1 MKLAMNVSSR
11 NENDDGGCV
20 LACIDLTPGLAELT
34 LQRIESL
41 GELQARDQ
49 DADEIYY
56 WNYDAVFFDPFLG
69 PGHEGA
75 PEDPWALTGE
85 RLLDRLERE
94 QKGFVEVDSVFVVP
108 EHQLAAI
115 ERSEMVV
122 RQEAVAFIVIP
133 KHGSFYVETVEV
145 PSEVLRR
152 AAKLA

>member
-1 MKLAMNVSSR
+1 M
-11 NENDDGGCV
+11 
-20 LACIDLTPGLAELT
+20 TPQLAELA
-34 LQRIESL
+34 LRRIASL
-41 GELQARDQ
+41 GERQAQDR
-49 DADEIYY
+49 DADEVYY
-56 WNYDAVFFDPFLG
+56 WNYDAVLFDPFLG

-122 RQEAVAFIVIP
+122 RKEAVAFIAIP
-133 KHGSFYVETVEV
+133 KHGGFYVETVV
-145 PSEVLRR
+145 I
-152 AAKLA
+152 